1 MHAGDTD
8 RPAAFRGGW
17 LQDMREG
24 RIERP
29 ERRQGRR
36 WEQVAGTGAS
46 AATLPAY
53 ATGFQSLPMITS
65 TSVSYS

>member
-17 LQDMREG
+17 LQDMQEG

-29 ERRQGRR
+29 EGDGPSLG
-36 WEQVAGTGAS
+36 ASSKAPGAS
-46 AATLPAY
+46 AATRPAY

-65 TSVSYS
+65 TSVTYS

>member
-8 RPAAFRGGW
+8 WPAASPGAARG
-17 LQDMREG
+17 
-24 RIERP
+24 RP
-29 ERRQGRR
+29 PG
-36 WEQVAGTGAS
+36 
-46 AATLPAY
+46 Y